1 MAMNRRVWILAL
13 FLAVFTAAGSART
26 APLRPEQVGAEAD
39 WVLHLDL
46 EQPGKDGVL
55 RALLHLP
62 AVKESQASRTMG
74 LDLENGLLSLT
85 AYGKLDAAGNG
96 VVLLRA
102 NMKQEEFEREARA
115 AAGYREEMHGRH
127 KIFLLVSAPAEG
139 KGRWVCF
146 AEKNLLLA
154 GTTIEEVRRGLDVLD
169 GKAPRLDKE
178 AAARKWCRMPEGGC
192 TFLLALNPKA
202 RREALDGD
210 PSAASVWQKLSGCT
224 LVVDEK
230 NGRINASLFLGTDSA
245 EQAGLV
251 AKIVQGMLAMAQMA
265 MDPAGGG
272 ASAAGERELE
282 AWRQCRECMGRV
294 QAVGEG
300 NLVSVKIS
308 LPSEA
313 VLTILKASL
322 TEAPAEA
329 ETKHGKP

>member
-1 MAMNRRVWILAL
+1 MTGNGRVWILAF

-26 APLRPEQVGAEAD
+26 APLRPEQVGADAD
-39 WVLHLDL
+39 WVLHFDL
-46 EQPGKDGVL
+46 ERQGKDGVL
-55 RALLHLP
+55 RTLLHLP
-62 AVKESQASRTMG
+62 AVKESPASRTLG
-74 LDLENGLLSLT
+74 LDLENGVLSLT
-85 AYGKLDAAGNG
+85 AYGKQDAAANG

-102 NMKQEEFEREARA
+102 NMKQEEFEREAKA

-127 KIFLLVSAPAEG
+127 KILLLAPPPARG
-139 KGRWVCF
+139 TGRWVCF

-154 GTTIEEVRRGLDVLD
+154 GTKLEEVRRGLDVLD

-178 AAARKWCRMPEGGC
+178 AAARKWCRMPEEGS

-210 PSAASVWQKLSGCT
+210 PSVASVWQKLSGCT

-230 NGRINASLFLGTDSA
+230 NGRINGSLFLVTDSA
-245 EQAGLV
+245 EQAELV

-265 MDPAGGG
+265 MEPAGGK
-272 ASAAGERELE
+272 ASAAGERESE

-300 NLVSVKIS
+300 NLVSVKIA

-313 VLTILKASL
+313 VLTILKTLLA
-322 TEAPAEA
+322 EAPAEA